1 MLLYFSQAQELNSNL
16 CDIASYMFDLPES
29 QIAQNPAERRDGSR
43 LMCLG
48 RERGEIHHR
57 NFSELPSLLRAGD
70 LLVLNDTRV
79 FNARLI
85 GQKIPGGASVE
96 IFCLSPAEEYG
107 SSFWQALV
115 RPGRKLPDGA
125 QVELSDGHVIT
136 VAERLDDGLRLVSL
150 PKDISP
156 GELFAR
162 CGSLPL
168 PPYIKHTD
176 SEPERYQTVY
186 SDSLKE
192 RSVAA
197 PTAGLH
203 FTDELFASLEASG
216 IERCFITL
224 DVGIGTFRPV
234 KVSDVREHH
243 MHSERCEISEA
254 AAELINGAK
263 ASGRR
268 VIAVGTT
275 VVRTLESLADS
286 SGRVAHGRADTDIFI
301 RPGYSFKA
309 IDAMVTNFHL
319 PGSTLLMLVS
329 AFAGHSHIM
338 NAYKMA
344 VTEGYRFFSFGD
356 AMLIE

>member
-1 MLLYFSQAQELNSNL
+1 MNSNL
-16 CDIASYMFDLPES
+16 CDISSYIFELPES
-29 QIAQNPAERRDGSR
+29 QIAQNPSVNRDGSR
-43 LMCLG
+43 LMRLSG
-48 RERGEIHHR
+48 KNGEISH
-57 NFSELPSLLRAGD
+57 NSFSELPTLLRSGD

-85 GQKIPGGASVE
+85 GRKLPGGASVE
-96 IFCLSPAEEYG
+96 IFCLSPVGDYESPY
-107 SSFWQALV
+107 WRALV
-115 RPGRKLPDGA
+115 RPGRKLPIGA
-125 QVELSDGHVIT
+125 SVELRDGHVIT
-136 VAERLDDGLRLVSL
+136 VADRLDDGLRLVCL
-150 PKDISP
+150 PEDIP
-156 GELFAR
+156 VRELFAR
-162 CGSLPL
+162 CGSIPL
-168 PPYIKHTD
+168 PPYIKHST

-186 SDSLKE
+186 SDSHKD

-203 FTDELFASLEASG
+203 FTDSLFDSLEASG
-216 IERCFITL
+216 VERCFITL

-243 MHSERCEISEA
+243 MHSEHCEISEA
-254 AAELINGAK
+254 TAELINSAK

-286 SGRVAHGRADTDIFI
+286 SGMLSHGRAETDIFI

-309 IDAMVTNFHL
+309 IDALITNFHL

-329 AFAGHSHIM
+329 AFAGHSHVM
-338 NAYKMA
+338 NAYKTA
-344 VTEGYRFFSFGD
+344 VSEGYRFFSFGD
-356 AMLIE
+356 AMLIDQE